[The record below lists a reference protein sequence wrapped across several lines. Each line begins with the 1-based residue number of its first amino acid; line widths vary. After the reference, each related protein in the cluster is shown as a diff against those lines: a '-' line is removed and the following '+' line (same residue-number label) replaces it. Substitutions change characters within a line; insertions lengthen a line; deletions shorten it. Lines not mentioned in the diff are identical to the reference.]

1 MNLNVSTQ
9 NILIIDDDPV
19 ARMLAKRNLEIAG
32 FMGAISSAE
41 NGLEGFNIISKSKKD
56 FTVLLDFH
64 MPELDGVGLLNKL
77 ESNQLN
83 PPVFMLS
90 SSILSE
96 NMDSCLSHDFV
107 QEYFV
112 KPMDQVKSKVILEF
126 VSDKI
131 SI

>member
-1 MNLNVSTQ
+1 MNSNNTSQ

-32 FMGAISSAE
+32 FMGSIFSAE
-41 NGLEGFNIISKSKKD
+41 NGIEGFDIISKAD
-56 FTVLLDFH
+56 RDYTVLLDFH

-77 ESNQLN
+77 ESNQLT

-96 NMDSCLSHDFV
+96 NMDSCLSHRCV

-112 KPMDQVKSKVILEF
+112 KPMDQSKSKVILEF
-126 VSDKI
+126 VAEKI
-131 SI
+131 S